1 MSHFSKLVE
10 KLEKEGMSEK
20 EARAVAYKIG
30 VEKYGKKG
38 MENKAKEGKEAK
50 MRGWIK

>member
-20 EARAVAYKIG
+20 EARALAYKIG
-30 VEKYGKKG
+30 VEKYGKEG
-38 MENKAKEGKEAK
+38 MEKKAELGRKR
-50 MRGWIK
+50 RGWIK